1 MRDALSLQHETDPEE
16 SVEIREQVRQTPEEG
31 RRIQLPQSAETS
43 EEEGVHLGGGGQ
55 GGKGDRCRSGLRVR
69 ATRVPFSA
77 NDFFPCPSGSI
88 SARAFLEFVETE
100 TNPARRALSLSRA
113 PSLALFTSIIVVDEI
128 ELSADLISLDEFL
141 GHFWVLP
148 RDADF

>member
-77 NDFFPCPSGSI
+77 NDFS
-88 SARAFLEFVETE
+88 
-100 TNPARRALSLSRA
+100 PACRGLSLRGRSSNSSRRRQILHVA
-113 PSLALFTSIIVVDEI
+113 HSRCL
-128 ELSADLISLDEFL
+128 
-141 GHFWVLP
+141 VLL
-148 RDADF
+148 RLHYSRR